1 MSFNAPLHVVVS
13 TSTVN
18 NLTIEFV
25 RQYNGFYY
33 LKYLN
38 SYSLFC
44 VPSAQDV
51 RVFDKAPPSCFILF
65 RLKVQSC
72 LVALDLRLE
81 RRVLSKHASNL
92 WKGIKINDRH
102 IENAFKTFYNT
113 ALYRF
118 NSGQLKIRIIVPPVA
133 PQQPPAQEQLLAHST
148 FDDFD
153 NSFDGLLRQL
163 FNNGN

>member
-1 MSFNAPLHVVVS
+1 MPFNAPLHVVVS

-33 LKYLN
+33 VRYLN
-38 SYSLFC
+38 SYSLFS
-44 VPSAQDV
+44 VPSVQDV
-51 RVFDKAPPSCFILF
+51 RVFDKAPPS
-65 RLKVQSC
+65 
-72 LVALDLRLE
+72 
-81 RRVLSKHASNL
+81 
-92 WKGIKINDRH
+92 
-102 IENAFKTFYNT
+102 
-113 ALYRF
+113 F
-118 NSGQLKIRIIVPPVA
+118 NSGQLKIRIIVPPTV
-133 PQQPPAQEQLLAHST
+133 PQQPPAQEQLLVHST